1 MERIILDVKGSVTTT
16 ALNIKIGEVKNK
28 IPTVSDL
35 VKKTDYNAE
44 ISDIETKYFT
54 TSDYK

>member
-1 MERIILDVKGSVTTT
+1 MERIIPDVKGLVTST
-16 ALNIKIGEVKNK
+16 ALNTKIGEVKNK

-44 ISDIETKYFT
+44 ISDIKTKYFT
-54 TSDYK
+54 TSGYK